1 MIIIL
6 KYKVT
11 KLKTLFALSGLLLFT
26 AATFA
31 QDNLQA
37 LVKPGTKL
45 IYAVQANE
53 QRYDFI
59 VTVTKLTPAVEFD
72 WEMTESASGKGS
84 IIHTPEAMLTGNTM
98 YNYFPPGIKKLDDQ
112 TLSVWLSKSTFSA
125 LKKEGKGAMMK
136 MNTDDHLKKMGTY
149 SEEESELQ
157 VIIDGEKET
166 IEEELVAELN
176 VEGAPVAKEEIFFS
190 FFDSA
195 KLPINLRMRNGFYI
209 ALKEVKTK
217 QP

>member
-6 KYKVT
+6 KDKAT
-11 KLKTLFALSGLLLFT
+11 KMKKLFALSGFLLFA

-31 QDNLQA
+31 QANLQA

-59 VTVTKLTPAVEFD
+59 VTVKKLTPAVEFD

-84 IIHTPEAMLTGNTM
+84 IIHSPEAMLTGNTM
-98 YNYFPPGIKKLDDQ
+98 YNYFSPGIKKLDDQ
-112 TLSVWLSKSTFSA
+112 TLSVWLSKATFAA

-149 SEEESELQ
+149 SEEESELH

-176 VEGAPVAKEEIFFS
+176 DEGAPVAKEEMFFS
-190 FFDSA
+190 FFDSV
-195 KLPINLRMRNGFYI
+195 KLPIILRMQNGFYI
-209 ALKEVKTK
+209 ALKEIRTK